1 MIFQTLDDKTECVGV
16 YVDGKLH
23 FDHIPDGLTRTW
35 KYTGSV
41 QDPDVEFAWLYC
53 GGKKLEEVCP
63 EDLKAEL
70 TELQKTFKA
79 YLLSLSIGKINLHDN
94 CFFDLVPSDFLLQFC
109 EVRNKIT
116 EHVFNNHSRP
126 ENYVHLDRT
135 YKLLHKIKY
144 QKLNINVDGCRHL
157 MTTTSDR
164 EDIRMLVKNKSHY
177 VDYNLFGTV
186 TGRLAT
192 KRVSNPILTMK
203 SRFRSLIKPTNDWLV
218 SFDYNGAEV
227 RTFLAL
233 SGIEQPEEDIHE
245 WNMKHLY
252 GDHPIDREEAKV
264 RFFSSFY
271 NHNDNSLK
279 NSVYSR
285 DRVTGD
291 YFYGNRIVTPL
302 RRTIKVDEKKAFS
315 YIIQSTTADLT
326 IDRAIELDKVLEG
339 TKSKVAFIV
348 HDEVVLD
355 IHEEDRYRIPEL
367 KEVFQNNKLGS
378 FRVNVKAGKSY
389 GDLKELKL

>member
-1 MIFQTLDDKTECVGV
+1 MIFQTLDDKSECVGV
-16 YVDGKLH
+16 YVDGNLH

-35 KYTGSV
+35 KYTGSI

-63 EDLKAEL
+63 EELRDEL

-126 ENYVHLDRT
+126 ENYRHLDRT

-144 QKLNINVDGCRHL
+144 QKLNINVDGCRRL

-164 EDIRMLVKNKSHY
+164 EDIRMLVKKKSHY

-186 TGRLAT
+186 TGRLTT

-203 SRFRSLIKPTNDWLV
+203 SKFRSLIKPTNDWFV

-233 SGIEQPEEDIHE
+233 SGVEQPQEDIHE

-285 DRVTGD
+285 DRVLGN
-291 YFYGNRIVTPL
+291 YFYGNRVVTPF
-302 RRTIKVDEKKAFS
+302 RRTISVEERRAFS

-326 IDRAIELDKVLEG
+326 LARAVEIDKILEN